1 MIKEEVIMLF
11 KKVLAFLPVIL
22 IMGCF
27 MVRGEEIKRFISEDT
42 QKMVIEKLIVSH
54 GESQRERIEKG
65 VKMAASL
72 WREEDGGSKDFENF
86 CLQNFVSESVSLEST
101 FKRIERNFETISG
114 FFHQVQRTLLEP
126 LDLDWGKPL
135 PVDYL
140 FANYTPYAH
149 LLEDMF
155 KTKIAFFVI
164 LNFPNYSLEE
174 KLNYGSSWSREK
186 WAQVLLG
193 DSFTSR
199 VPAEVNQKMNEIFV
213 SANNYISEYNI
224 FMGNLLDNQNRTLF
238 PKDLKLISHWGLRD
252 ELKAQYANP
261 DGLPKQEIIFKVMER
276 IIEQSIPKI
285 VINSDA
291 YYWNPFT
298 NKVFEK
304 KNGNFVTIDFEPEN
318 EIRYKHFLSIFHAQK
333 LLDPYVPDAPTLIE
347 RRFNKDRKIPEKE
360 VEQLLTSIL
369 SSPLT
374 AKVGRLVEK
383 RLGRKLRPF
392 DIWYNGFKPR
402 GFFKEEELDKIVKEK
417 YPNLESFQSDLPN
430 ILKKLGFSEEKA
442 KFLSERIVVDPARGS
457 GHAMGSQMRAD
468 KAHLR
473 TRVTKDGINYKG
485 FNIAIHELGH
495 NVEQVFSLHGI
506 DYYFLSGVPNT
517 AFTECFA
524 FLFQNRDL
532 EILGLK
538 KEDPMEKYL
547 HALDTFWMTYEIGG
561 VALVDMKVWRWMY
574 ENPDATP
581 SQLKE
586 AVISTAKEVWNK
598 YYAPVFKVKDS
609 PILAIYSHMI
619 DSAMYLPD
627 YPLGH
632 IISFQLEKY
641 MEGKNLG
648 EEMERMCRLGSL
660 TPKLWMEKAI
670 GSEISTKPLLKATEE
685 ALKYVKK

>member
-1 MIKEEVIMLF
+1 MIFQNKSIFLLVIFVLIGGFVGKAEEFKSFLNEETQ
-11 KKVLAFLPVIL
+11 KKVMEKMISQF
-22 IMGCF
+22 
-27 MVRGEEIKRFISEDT
+27 GE
-42 QKMVIEKLIVSH
+42 VN
-54 GESQRERIEKG
+54 RERIEKG
-65 VKMAASL
+65 VKGVASF
-72 WREEDGGSKDFENF
+72 WRQEDGSLEEFENF
-86 CLQNFVSESVSLEST
+86 CYQNFISDSSILEKT
-101 FKRIERNFETISG
+101 FNRIERNFETIFG
-114 FFHQVQRTLLEP
+114 FFHQITRTLLEP

-135 PVDYL
+135 PVDFL
-140 FANYTPYAH
+140 FAKYTPYAH
-149 LLEDMF
+149 LQEDMF
-155 KTKIAFFVI
+155 KTKIAFSII
-164 LNFPNYSLEE
+164 LNFPNYSLQE
-174 KLNYGSSWSREK
+174 KLEKGSSWDRKK
-186 WAQVLLG
+186 WAEVLLR
-193 DSFTSR
+193 DTFTSR

-213 SANNYISEYNI
+213 EANNYISEYNI
-224 FMGNLLDNQNRTLF
+224 FMGNLLDNQNRPIF
-238 PKDLKLISHWGLRD
+238 PAGLKLISHWGLRD

-261 DGLPKQEIIFKVMER
+261 DGLPRQEIIFKVMER
-276 IIEQSIPKI
+276 IIEQTIPKT
-285 VINSDA
+285 VINSDSF
-291 YYWNPFT
+291 YWNPYL

-304 KNGNFVTIDFEPEN
+304 SGDSFTPVNFEMEKET
-318 EIRYKHFLSIFHAQK
+318 RYVHLLNTFRAQR
-333 LLDPYVPDAPTLIE
+333 LLDPYVPEAPTLIE

-360 VEQLLTSIL
+360 VERLLTSIL

-374 AKVGRLVEK
+374 EKVGKLIEK

-402 GFFKEEELDKIVKEK
+402 GAFKEEELDKIVKEK
-417 YPNLESFQSDLPN
+417 YPSLEAFQNDLTN
-430 ILKKLGFSEEKA
+430 ILKKLGFSDEKA
-442 KFLSERIVVDPARGS
+442 GFLSERIVVDPARGS
-457 GHAMGSQMRAD
+457 GHAMGASMRTD

-473 TRVTKDGINYKG
+473 TRVTKEGMNYKG

-506 DYYFLSGVPNT
+506 DYYFLAGVPNT

-532 EILGLK
+532 KLLGLK
-538 KEDPMEKYL
+538 KEDPLKKYL

-574 ENPDATP
+574 ENPESTP

-586 AVISTAKEVWNK
+586 AVISIAKDVWNK
-598 YYAPVFKVKDS
+598 YYSRVFKVKDS

-627 YPLGH
+627 YPIGH

-648 EEMERMCRLGSL
+648 EEMERMCKLGSI

-670 GSEISTKPLLKATEE
+670 GSEISTEPLLKAVDE
-685 ALKYVKK
+685 ALKYMKK

>member
-1 MIKEEVIMLF
+1 MSPKKILEFLILF
-11 KKVLAFLPVIL
+11 IL
-22 IMGCF
+22 ILESV
-27 MVRGEEIKRFISEDT
+27 MVKGEEAKKFINEDT
-42 QKMVIEKLIVSH
+42 QTKVIENLVSIH
-54 GESQRERIEKG
+54 GESQKERIERG
-65 VKMAASL
+65 VKRVAFF
-72 WREEDGGSKDFENF
+72 WREEDGSSKDFEEF
-86 CLQNFVSESVSLEST
+86 CLQNFISEPALLDAT
-101 FKRIERNFETISG
+101 FKRIEKNFETIIG
-114 FFHQVQRTLLEP
+114 FFHQIQRTLLEP
-126 LDLDWGKPL
+126 LDLDLGKPL
-135 PVDYL
+135 SVDYL
-140 FANYTPYAH
+140 FSNFTPYAH
-149 LLEDMF
+149 LEEDMF

-164 LNFPNYSLEE
+164 LNFPNYSLDE
-174 KLNYGSSWSREK
+174 KIAYSSSWDRMK
-186 WAQVLLG
+186 WAQVNLG
-193 DSFTSR
+193 DAFTSR
-199 VPAEVNQKMNEIFV
+199 VPSDVNQKINETFV

-252 ELKAQYANP
+252 ELKARYVDP
-261 DGLPKQEIIFKVMER
+261 EGLPKQEMIFKVMER
-276 IIEQSIPKI
+276 IIDQSIPK
-285 VINSDA
+285 VLINNDS

-298 NKVFEK
+298 NMVLEK
-304 KNGNFVTIDFEPEN
+304 KNGNFLPVKSEPEKEN
-318 EIRYKHFLSIFHAQK
+318 RYQYLLKTFHAQK
-333 LLDPYVPDAPTLIE
+333 LLDPHVPDAPTLID
-347 RRFNKDRKIPEKE
+347 RRFKKDRKIPEKE
-360 VEQLLTSIL
+360 VERLLTSVL

-374 AKVGRLVEK
+374 SKVGKIIEK

-402 GFFKEEELDKIVKEK
+402 AFFKEEELDKIVKEK
-417 YPNLESFQSDLPN
+417 YPSLEVFQSDILN
-430 ILKKLGFSEEKA
+430 ILRKLGFSEEKA
-442 KFLSERIVVDPARGS
+442 KFLADRIVVDPARGS
-457 GHAMGSQMRAD
+457 GHAMGAQMRTD

-473 TRVTKDGINYKG
+473 TRITEDGMNYKS

-506 DYYFLSGVPNT
+506 DYYFLAGVPNT

-532 EILGLK
+532 ELLGLK
-538 KEDPMEKYL
+538 KEYPLEKHL
-547 HALDTFWMTYEIGG
+547 HAIDTFWMTYEIGG

-574 ENPDATP
+574 EHPDATP

-586 AVISTAKEVWNK
+586 AVISIAKDIWNK

-609 PILAIYSHMI
+609 PVLAIYSHMI

-648 EEMERMCRLGSL
+648 EEMERMCKLGSL

-670 GSEISTKPLLKATEE
+670 GSEISTEPLIKAVEE
-685 ALKYVKK
+685 ALKFVKK

>member
-1 MIKEEVIMLF
+1 MST
-11 KKVLAFLPVIL
+11 KKVLEFLIL
-22 IMGCF
+22 FFLILESA
-27 MVRGEEIKRFISEDT
+27 MVKGEEGKKFINEDT
-42 QKMVIEKLIVSH
+42 QKMVIENLVSMH
-54 GESQRERIEKG
+54 GESQKERIERG
-65 VKMAASL
+65 VKRVAFF
-72 WREEDGGSKDFENF
+72 WREEDGSFKDFEEF
-86 CLQNFVSESVSLEST
+86 CLQNFISEPALLNDT
-101 FKRIERNFETISG
+101 FKRIKKNFETIIG
-114 FFHQVQRTLLEP
+114 FFHQIQRTLLEP
-126 LDLDWGKPL
+126 LDLDWGRPL
-135 PVDYL
+135 TVDYL

-149 LLEDMF
+149 LEEEMF
-155 KTKIAFFVI
+155 KTKIAFLVI

-174 KLNYGSSWSREK
+174 KIAHGFSWERMK
-186 WAQVLLG
+186 WAQVNLG
-193 DSFTSR
+193 DVFTSR
-199 VPAEVNQKMNEIFV
+199 VPAEVNQKINEIFV

-224 FMGNLLDNQNRTLF
+224 FMGNIVDNQNRSLF

-261 DGLPKQEIIFKVMER
+261 EGLPKQEIIFKIMER

-285 VINSDA
+285 LINNDS
-291 YYWNPFT
+291 YFWNPFT
-298 NKVFEK
+298 NMVFER
-304 KNGNFVTIDFEPEN
+304 KNGKLFPVEFEPET
-318 EIRYKHFLSIFHAQK
+318 EIRYQHLLKTFQAQK
-333 LLDPYVPDAPTLIE
+333 LLDPYIPDAPTLID
-347 RRFNKDRKIPEKE
+347 RRFGKDRKIPEKE
-360 VEQLLTSIL
+360 VERLLTSVL

-374 AKVGRLVEK
+374 SKVGKLIEK

-417 YPNLESFQSDLPN
+417 YPNLGAFQNDIPN

-442 KFLSERIVVDPARGS
+442 KFLSDRIIVDPARGS
-457 GHAMGSQMRAD
+457 GHAMGARMRTD

-473 TRVTKDGINYKG
+473 TRVAKDGMNYKS

-495 NVEQVFSLHGI
+495 NVEQVFSLQGI
-506 DYYFLSGVPNT
+506 DYYFLAGVPNT

-532 EILGLK
+532 ELLGLK
-538 KEDPMEKYL
+538 REEPLEKHL
-547 HALDTFWMTYEIGG
+547 RALDTFWMTYEISG

-574 ENPDATP
+574 EHPDATP

-586 AVISTAKEVWNK
+586 AVISIAKDIWNK

-609 PILAIYSHMI
+609 PVLAIYSHMI

-641 MEGKNLG
+641 VEGKNLG
-648 EEMERMCRLGSL
+648 EEMERMCRAGSL

-670 GSEISTKPLLKATEE
+670 GSEISTEPLLNSVEE
-685 ALKYVKK
+685 ALRFVKK

>member
-1 MIKEEVIMLF
+1 M
-11 KKVLAFLPVIL
+11 AT
-22 IMGCF
+22 
-27 MVRGEEIKRFISEDT
+27 GEEPKKFINETT
-42 QKMVIEKLIVSH
+42 QKLVIEKLISVH

-65 VKMAASL
+65 VKRVAFF
-72 WREEDGGSKDFENF
+72 WKEEDGSQKDFEEF
-86 CLQNFVSESVSLEST
+86 CLQNFVSEPSLLDNT
-101 FKRIERNFETISG
+101 FKRIERNFETIIG
-114 FFHQVQRTLLEP
+114 FFHQIQRTLLEP

-149 LLEDMF
+149 LEEDMF
-155 KTKIAFFVI
+155 KTKIAFLVI
-164 LNFPNYSLEE
+164 LNFPNYSLED
-174 KLNYGSSWSREK
+174 KIAHGSTWDRRK
-186 WAQVLLG
+186 WAEVNLG
-193 DSFTSR
+193 DAFTSR

-261 DGLPKQEIIFKVMER
+261 DGLPKQEMIFKVMER
-276 IIEQSIPKI
+276 IIDQSIPKI
-285 VINSDA
+285 VINSDS
-291 YYWNPFT
+291 YFWNPFT
-298 NKVFEK
+298 NSVFER
-304 KNGNFVTIDFEPEN
+304 KNGNLIPINSEPEN
-318 EIRYKHFLSIFHAQK
+318 GVRYKHLLSTFHAQK
-333 LLDPYVPDAPTLIE
+333 LLDPYVPDAPTLID
-347 RRFNKDRKIPEKE
+347 RRFTKDRKIPEKE
-360 VEQLLTSIL
+360 VERLLTSVL

-374 AKVGRLVEK
+374 AKVGKLIEK

-402 GFFKEEELDKIVKEK
+402 GLFKEEELDKIVKEK
-417 YPNLESFQSDLPN
+417 YPNLEAFQRDLPN
-430 ILKKLGFSEEKA
+430 ILIKLGFSEEKA

-457 GHAMGSQMRAD
+457 GHAMGAQMRTD

-473 TRVTKDGINYKG
+473 TRVTKDGMNYKG

-532 EILGLK
+532 ELLGLK
-538 KEDPMEKYL
+538 KEDPMEKHL

-574 ENPDATP
+574 EHPDATP
-581 SQLKE
+581 SQLQE
-586 AVISTAKEVWNK
+586 AVISIAKDIWNK

-648 EEMERMCRLGSL
+648 EEMERMCRLGSI

-670 GSEISTKPLLKATEE
+670 GSEISAEPLLKATEE

>member
-1 MIKEEVIMLF
+1 MLSKNTLTF
-11 KKVLAFLPVIL
+11 LVLFFIFMGAL
-22 IMGCF
+22 IMK
-27 MVRGEEIKRFISEDT
+27 GEEPKKFINEET
-42 QKMVIEKLIVSH
+42 WKGVIEKLVSSH
-54 GESQRERIEKG
+54 GETHRDRIERG
-65 VKMAASL
+65 VKRVAYL
-72 WREEDGGSKDFENF
+72 WREEDGSFKDFENF
-86 CLQNFVSESVSLEST
+86 CLQNFFSDPSLLDKT
-101 FKRIERNFETISG
+101 FKRVERNFETIIG
-114 FFHQVQRTLLEP
+114 FFHKIQRTLLEP

-149 LLEDMF
+149 FEEDMF
-155 KTKIAFFVI
+155 KTKIAFVII

-174 KLNYGSSWSREK
+174 KITQGSTWDRRK
-186 WAQVLLG
+186 WAEVNLG
-193 DSFTSR
+193 DAFTSR
-199 VPAEVNQKMNEIFV
+199 VPAEVNQKINEIFV

-224 FMGNLLDNQNRTLF
+224 FMGNLLDNRNRTPF

-261 DGLPKQEIIFKVMER
+261 DGLSKQEIIFKVMER
-276 IIEQSIPKI
+276 IIDQSIPKI
-285 VINSDA
+285 VINNDS
-291 YYWNPFT
+291 YYWNPFS
-298 NKVFEK
+298 NKVFER
-304 KNGNFVTIDFEPEN
+304 KNGNFVPVDYESEGG
-318 EIRYKHFLSIFHAQK
+318 IRYKHLLSTFQAQK
-333 LLDPYVPDAPTLIE
+333 LLDPYVPDAPTLID
-347 RRFNKDRKIPEKE
+347 RRFKKDRKIPEEE
-360 VEQLLTSIL
+360 VERLLTSVL

-374 AKVGRLVEK
+374 VKVGKLIEK

-402 GFFKEEELDKIVKEK
+402 GFFKEEELDKIVKGK
-417 YPNLESFQSDLPN
+417 YPDISAFQNDLSN
-430 ILKKLGFSEEKA
+430 ILKKLGFSEERA

-457 GHAMGSQMRAD
+457 GHAMGAQMRED

-473 TRVTKDGINYKG
+473 TRVTKEGMNYKG

-495 NVEQVFSLHGI
+495 NVEQVFSLNGI
-506 DYYFLSGVPNT
+506 DYYFLAGVPNT

-532 EILGLK
+532 ELLGLK
-538 KEDPMEKYL
+538 KEDPLGKHL

-561 VALVDMKVWRWMY
+561 VALVDMKVWRWLY
-574 ENPDATP
+574 EHPDTTP

-586 AVISTAKEVWNK
+586 AVITIAKDVWNK
-598 YYAPVFKVKDS
+598 FYAPVFKVKDS

-648 EEMERMCRLGSL
+648 EEMERMCKLGSI

-670 GSEISTKPLLKATEE
+670 GSEISTEPLLKATEE
-685 ALKYVKK
+685 ALKYIRK